1 MISVGIDVSKGKSMV
16 CVLKPYGEIV
26 CSPFEIQHME
36 KDLENFHSL
45 LQKLDG
51 EIRIV
56 MEATGIYHLP
66 VLTFFH
72 NKGYF
77 VSVVNPFAMKKY
89 AKDNS
94 IRGAKTDKLDS
105 IMIANYGIEKWFK
118 LQRYEGDEETYAE
131 LKLLGRRYR
140 YYMELHVKALQELTH
155 ILDHVAPGLKKMFN
169 SWNEANGKDKL
180 SDFVERF
187 WHFDLNTSMS
197 LEEFTE
203 EYLVWAKEKKYH
215 RSSSKAEAVYE
226 LASSGIPTL
235 SSSTPSTKMFVQE
248 AISVLRTVDSSLS
261 LILSRMQVLAKS
273 LPEYS
278 TVREMGGVGDV
289 LAVKLIAE
297 IGDVRRLHSAKALI
311 AWAGIDPPPYES
323 GQFVGTRRKITKR
336 GSSTLRKVG
345 YEVMRVL
352 KSHPVPEDDA
362 VYNYILKKEGE
373 GKSKKHAKIAG
384 LNKFLEDLLCKSK
397 CSLSSIGHQTYDFAQ
412 AGNKASLFVVHKNR
426 LIR

>member
-1 MISVGIDVSKGKSMV
+1 MISVGIDVSKGKSTV
-16 CVLKPYGEIV
+16 CILKPYGEIV
-26 CSPFEIQHME
+26 CSPFEVLHVE
-36 KDLENFHSL
+36 KELNALEDLLN
-45 LQKLDG
+45 KLDG

-66 VLTFFH
+66 ILTFFH
-72 NKGYF
+72 EKGYF
-77 VSVVNPFAMKKY
+77 VSVVNPFAMKKH

-105 IMIANYGIEKWFK
+105 ITIANYGIEKWFK
-118 LQRYEGDEETYAE
+118 LQKYKGDEEIYGE

-140 YYMELHVKALQELTH
+140 HYMELHVKALQELTH
-155 ILDHVAPGLKKMFN
+155 ILDYVMPGIKKMFN

-187 WHFDLNTSMS
+187 WHFDLITSMS

-215 RSSSKAEAVYE
+215 QSRSKAEAVYE
-226 LASSGIPTL
+226 LASNGISTLPSG
-235 SSSTPSTKMFVQE
+235 TPSTKMLVQE
-248 AISVLRTVDSSLS
+248 AISVLRTVDSSLF
-261 LILSRMQVLAKS
+261 LILTRMQELAKT

-289 LAVKLIAE
+289 FAVKLIAE
-297 IGDVRRLHSAKALI
+297 IGDIRRLHSAKALI

-323 GQFVGTRRKITKR
+323 GQFIGSKRKITKR

-352 KSHPVPEDDA
+352 KSHPAPKDDA
-362 VYNYILKKEGE
+362 VYNYILKKESE

-384 LNKFLEDLLCKSK
+384 LNKFLRIYYAKVMAVY
-397 CSLSSIGHQTYDFAQ
+397 Q
-412 AGNKASLFVVHKNR
+412 
-426 LIR
+426 